1 MHKKLKEIHIR
12 SKVRRWKNIY
22 HSNTNQKK
30 VGGAILI
37 SVGADLKAKKQTN
50 KKKIRDKEELSIMMK
65 G

>member
-22 HSNTNQKK
+22 HSNTNQEK
-30 VGGAILI
+30 VGVAILI
-37 SVGADLKAKKQTN
+37 SGKADLKAKKQTN
-50 KKKIRDKEELSIMMK
+50 KKVRDKEEHSIMMK